1 MALLLNDKPSEVAS
15 SCMEYLLLAVVQQ
28 YKQLSVEKQWDEE
41 ALHSKLKEIGEHLGV
56 RLLEKLVKDHARFNR
71 ELDIIKFLCK
81 DFWNH
86 CFNKSQVDKLQTNH
100 KGTYVIHDSYF
111 PWIKKISSSSSMANK
126 SLSGSDTKLNSNPL
140 EKEMALLYLNII
152 AGMIRGA
159 IKNLG
164 RNATV
169 TVEIPQYPKCYFTIK
184 MTKENEVNT
193 DGGSGG
199 TEGAETTS
207 TSPSKEQ

>member
-1 MALLLNDKPSEVAS
+1 MSLALNTQKEVAS
-15 SCMEYLLLAVVQQ
+15 SCLEYLLLALVQQ
-28 YKQLSVEKQWDEE
+28 YKKLGDENGWDEQK
-41 ALHSKLKEIGEHLGV
+41 LHSKLQEIGEHLGI
-56 RLLEKLVKDHARFNR
+56 RILEKLVKDHARFNR

-111 PWIKKISSSSSMANK
+111 PWIKKISSSNSINTKSSSSSNDKDKDNK
-126 SLSGSDTKLNSNPL
+126 DKPNPNLLETKV
-140 EKEMALLYLNII
+140 ALLYLNVT

-164 RNATV
+164 RKATV
-169 TVEIPQYPKCYFTIK
+169 TVDIPQYPKCYFTIK
-184 MTKENEVNT
+184 MPKENTTNI
-193 DGGSGG
+193 
-199 TEGAETTS
+199 EGKNDSQSSTT
-207 TSPSKEQ
+207 KK

>member
-1 MALLLNDKPSEVAS
+1 MTLALNNQQREVAS
-15 SCMEYLLLAVVQQ
+15 SCLEYLLLAVVQQ
-28 YKQLSVEKQWDEE
+28 YKQLGDEYNWDTTM
-41 ALHSKLKEIGEHLGV
+41 LHEKLKDIGEHLGI
-56 RLLEKLVKDHARFNR
+56 RLLEKLVKEHARFGR

-111 PWIKKISSSSSMANK
+111 PWIKKISSSNSIHSKQPVSSDEDPEKPKPHAMEI
-126 SLSGSDTKLNSNPL
+126 KL
-140 EKEMALLYLNII
+140 ALLYLNIT

-164 RNATV
+164 RKATV
-169 TVEIPQYPKCYFTIK
+169 SVDIPTYPKCYFTIK
-184 MTKENEVNT
+184 MIKEPASNET
-193 DGGSGG
+193 DDNP
-199 TEGAETTS
+199 TQS
-207 TSPSKEQ
+207 TPVTATNK